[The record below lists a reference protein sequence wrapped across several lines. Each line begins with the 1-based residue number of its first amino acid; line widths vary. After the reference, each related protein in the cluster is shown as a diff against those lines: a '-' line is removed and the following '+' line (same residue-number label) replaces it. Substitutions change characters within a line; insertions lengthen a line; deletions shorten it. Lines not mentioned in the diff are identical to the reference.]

1 MEKKMKKNNSLPIFG
16 VGPIYVLSCFALT
29 VLGLV
34 LNYRGYLEIAKVNK
48 AKTVFIIIGFILIIL
63 GPYLW
68 IKAVLIQ
75 KINAK
80 VKDEI
85 LITDGV
91 YGIVRNPVYTAFI
104 CIFTGILLF
113 AKNYLLLVLPIIFW
127 IYLSLLMKMS
137 EEKWLRAKFGKEYDL
152 YCKRVNRIIPRFPK
166 K

>member
-1 MEKKMKKNNSLPIFG
+1 MKKNHDLPIFG
-16 VGPIYVLSCFALT
+16 VGPIYVLSCLLLT
-29 VLGLV
+29 ILGLI
-34 LNYRGYLEIAKVNK
+34 LNYRGYLEIAKVGQPK
-48 AKTVFIIIGFILIIL
+48 VIFVFMGLILIIL
-63 GPYLW
+63 GLYLW
-68 IKAVLIQ
+68 VKAVLIQ

-80 VKDEI
+80 VKDET

-91 YGIVRNPVYTAFI
+91 YGLVRNPVYTAFI

-113 AKNYLLLVLPIIFW
+113 AKNYLLLILPIIFW

-152 YCKRVNRIIPRFPK
+152 YCKRVNRVIPWFPK

>member
-1 MEKKMKKNNSLPIFG
+1 MKKNNSLPIFG
-16 VGPIYVLSCFALT
+16 VGRIYVLSRFALT

>member
-1 MEKKMKKNNSLPIFG
+1 MKKNNSLPIFG

-34 LNYRGYLEIAKVNK
+34 LNYRGYLGIAKVNK

>member
-1 MEKKMKKNNSLPIFG
+1 MKKNNSLPIFG